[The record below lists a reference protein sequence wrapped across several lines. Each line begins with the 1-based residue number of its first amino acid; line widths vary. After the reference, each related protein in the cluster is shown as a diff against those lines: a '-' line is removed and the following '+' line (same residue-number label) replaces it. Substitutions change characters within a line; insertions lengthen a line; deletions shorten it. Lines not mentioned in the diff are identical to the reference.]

1 MQEFKDLRNIEN
13 MKIEFQDRI
22 DDYLL
27 DRMSDEERTNFEAEV
42 DSAVDVELKEQL
54 QFTETVQQAT
64 KSRNEKLAAM
74 EEWKDDYV
82 WEDERVVAASAT
94 EYRATGSGYDFY
106 PTPEMENRRVAISS
120 PIKKMLYWVSGI
132 AAVFIVGVFVFNLYR
147 LSSPEIAMETAPRPT
162 ETPGKNGNVS
172 FWGHSHEVSTESL
185 LAKREYSKVLA
196 RLEKNEADIRADM
209 LLIDRELH
217 SRGESREDAMTEK
230 DSLETNLVKVLYLK
244 AQALIG
250 LDRKDEARVVL
261 DEIRQSES
269 EYSIKADSLYH
280 LLR

>member
-1 MQEFKDLRNIEN
+1 

-27 DRMSDEERTNFEAEV
+27 ARMSNEERKSFEADAAE
-42 DSAVDVELKEQL
+42 DAELKEQL

-82 WEDERVVAASAT
+82 WEDESRRIAS
-94 EYRATGSGYDFY
+94 
-106 PTPEMENRRVAISS
+106 SS
-120 PIKKMLYWVSGI
+120 LIKKMLYWGSGI
-132 AAVFIVGVFVFNLYR
+132 AAVFIVGVFVFSLYR
-147 LSSPEIAMETAPRPT
+147 PSSPEITMDT
-162 ETPGKNGNVS
+162 TPLSIGTPSKDGNVS
-172 FWGHSHEVSTESL
+172 FRGRSQNMDIESQ
-185 LAKREYSKVLA
+185 LAMGDYNKALA
-196 RLEKNEADIRADM
+196 RLEKNEADIRTNLM
-209 LLIDRELH
+209 LIDRELH
-217 SRGESREDAMTEK
+217 SRGDSREDALAEK

-250 LDRKDEARVVL
+250 LERKDEARVVL

-269 EYSIKADSLYH
+269 EYGIKADSLYH
-280 LLR
+280 LLH

>member
-1 MQEFKDLRNIEN
+1 

-27 DRMSDEERTNFEAEV
+27 DRMSDEDRTSFETDAAE
-42 DSAVDVELKEQL
+42 DAELKEQL

-74 EEWKDDYV
+74 EEWKNDYV
-82 WEDERVVAASAT
+82 WEEDRVVAASAA
-94 EYRATGSGYDFY
+94 EYRPTGSGYDY
-106 PTPEMENRRVAISS
+106 CPAPEMENRRVATSS

-147 LSSPEIAMETAPRPT
+147 PSSPEIAMETASRPT
-162 ETPGKNGNVS
+162 EAPSKNGNVS
-172 FWGHSHEVSTESL
+172 FRGRSHEVSIESQ
-185 LAKREYSKVLA
+185 LAMGDYSKALA
-196 RLEKNEADIRADM
+196 RLEKNEADIRAD
-209 LLIDRELH
+209 LILIERELH
-217 SRGESREDAMTEK
+217 SRGESREDALTEK

-244 AQALIG
+244 AQALNG

-269 EYSIKADSLYH
+269 DYGIKADSLYH